1 MERFAVCV
9 NDADHAQRVLKPL
22 LASAA
27 GATHCVVVVCVPR
40 LGWRIG
46 RWLAPAA
53 RQQWRQDWAAQLSA
67 ALAPALALAA
77 PAVSTEWLVASG
89 PLSSVTRGLRQQHGA
104 GLRLVDARRP
114 QPGAVAEP
122 LMAGPAPAR
131 ARFGA
136 PVAVASSLSLV
147 LALTD

>member
-9 NDADHAQRVLKPL
+9 NDADHAQRVLTPL
-22 LASAA
+22 LGSAA
-27 GATHCVVVVCVPR
+27 GATHCVVVVCAPQ

-46 RWLAPAA
+46 RWLTPAA
-53 RQQWRQDWAAQLSA
+53 RQQWRNDWVAQLRA

-77 PAVSTEWLVASG
+77 PGASTEWVVAAG
-89 PLSSVTRGLRQQHGA
+89 PLATFTCELRQQHGA
-104 GLRLVDARRP
+104 ALRLVDARRP
-114 QPGAVAEP
+114 RPGAVADP
-122 LMAGPAPAR
+122 LVAGQAQAR

>member
-9 NDADHAQRVLKPL
+9 NDADHAQRVLAPL
-22 LASAA
+22 LVSAA
-27 GATHCVVVVCVPR
+27 GATHCVVVACAPR

-53 RQQWRQDWAAQLSA
+53 RQQWHLDWATQLRV
-67 ALAPALALAA
+67 ALAPALAS
-77 PAVSTEWLVASG
+77 AVPGASTEWVVAAG
-89 PLSSVTRGLRQQHGA
+89 PLPSFIRGLRQQHGA
-104 GLRLVDARRP
+104 GLRLVDARCARP
-114 QPGAVAEP
+114 GTVAEP
-122 LMAGPAPAR
+122 LVAGPTTAR

-136 PVAVASSLSLV
+136 PVAVASWLSLM